1 MDAIISKAM
10 TKRSFKVILKIILII
25 SPLINTYSLSKIE
38 NGTIELPSLN
48 LVSNISN
55 LKWFFK
61 AEDDPSFKEITMD
74 TRTWESIPVTDPW
87 SSFSDKLSEYKGN
100 AWYRLNIII
109 NEFDKDKKYG
119 LMIPYLY
126 GSAEIYLNGKLLAET
141 RKFASDGNTLHIGSK
156 PNLIQIP
163 TGYFIKGKNILA
175 MRLSSVDQWGGFAGY
190 IFIGSFED
198 LSNKWLIYILKNG
211 SFSFI
216 CLFLAIYY
224 LLHYLQR
231 KKEKYYLWFSGLSL
245 STGIFLIGFNGIILY
260 LFDYYWAYTLFTFLG
275 GINIYFFII
284 NFLYS
289 FFNKKF
295 SLTSKIFL
303 YYYLLL
309 SVSLVIEYALTGG
322 IYFFEKYLYNIF
334 IISAPVFFCYIL
346 TFSILAIRKQIEFA
360 KQIFFG
366 TLIISA
372 SFFYSSLIFSNT
384 IVGEPLMAEGFFGMI
399 LAFSVVVATKYSNT
413 HKELETAHNK
423 LKTLDK
429 LKDDFLAN
437 TSHELRTP
445 LIGIIGIA
453 ETLLDGVSGELSQ
466 NTKQNLSM
474 IVNSG
479 KRLSNL
485 VNDIT
490 DFSRLKNYN
499 IDLQLKAVD
508 LKSMTDTILTLLKP
522 IVSGKPVELKNTID
536 DNIPPVEADENRLQQ
551 ILSNLL
557 GNAIKFTHE
566 GSIKVDAKVVHSS
579 DDESTHFKPKNV
591 QIVISDTGI
600 GIPAD
605 KLDSIFQSFEQADT
619 SISREYGGTGLG
631 LSISKQLVEL
641 HKGEIK
647 VESEV
652 GKGSSF
658 IFTLPISSQNL
669 ETSSDSRSY
678 QNILIGQQFSQIAFD
693 FESKQPDKQIEI
705 NDIQRT
711 LKNTREKQLS
721 GISLENITILI
732 VDDEPVNLHVLSN
745 ILLFQKCNVIRAESG
760 MKALDI
766 FYKSEIKPDL
776 ILLDI
781 MMPKMSGYE
790 VCENIRSKYSSTEL
804 PIIMLTAKNQ
814 VTDLI
819 TGLNCGANDYITKP
833 YSKNELLARINTQLS
848 IIKATKTFG
857 KLSAIQRELALAK
870 SIQEAALP
878 SSLPESKFWDV
889 SAISLP
895 MKEIGGDF
903 YDYHKLDDKK
913 LGVIISDVS
922 GHGIPAA
929 LTVSMLKIAFS
940 LQFSNAE
947 NPKSV
952 MENINKILYGHC
964 EKNFLTA
971 SYIFIDMEKKSVS
984 YANAGHH
991 PFYLWNAN
999 QQKFI
1004 PLNAKGMGIGF
1015 TPEAEYQKLD
1025 HEIESG
1031 DRIVMYT
1038 DGFLEARSNSDEM
1051 FGEERLIDIIQN
1063 NSHLKAKELM
1073 NHIISEINRWSEK
1086 QEDDLSLVVID
1097 IL

>member
-1 MDAIISKAM
+1 M
-10 TKRSFKVILKIILII
+10 
-25 SPLINTYSLSKIE
+25 
-38 NGTIELPSLN
+38 
-48 LVSNISN
+48 SN
-55 LKWFFK
+55 LYFKNLFLGLLLALSVQNLNAHVKINEGSIEIPNLNEIHNLGDKRWFFK
-61 AEDDPSFKEITMD
+61 AEDNLTFKDISID
-74 TRTWESIPVTDPW
+74 TSSWFLVKPIYPW
-87 SSFSDKLSEYKGN
+87 ISYGKEFSEYNGN
-100 AWYRLNIII
+100 AWYRVNIEI
-109 NEFDKDKKYG
+109 NKPESAEKYG
-119 LMIPYLY
+119 ILLPYSY
-126 GSAEIYLNGKLLAET
+126 GSVQLYLNGHFITET
-141 RKFASDGNTLHIGSK
+141 RKFSIDGKTPLMGGK
-156 PNLIQIP
+156 PQLVEIPAAYFHQGTNLIA
-163 TGYFIKGKNILA
+163 L
-175 MRLSSVDQWGGFAGY
+175 RLSSADYWGGFSGS
-190 IFIGSFED
+190 IFLGRLSD
-198 LSNKWLIYILKNG
+198 LNTKWVRFLVRNSAI
-211 SFSFI
+211 SSI
-216 CLFLAIYY
+216 CLFLSLFYFF
-224 LLHYLQR
+224 HYWQR
-231 KKEKYYLWFSGLSL
+231 KKERYYLWFSGLNL
-245 STGIFLIGFNGIILY
+245 SVGMFVAGYYGLSLY
-260 LFDYYWAYTLFTFLG
+260 LFDSYWAYALLTFLG
-275 GINIYFFII
+275 GINIYFMTL
-284 NFLYS
+284 NFLHS
-289 FFNKKF
+289 FLDKKIGRIGKLF
-295 SLTSKIFL
+295 WIL
-303 YYYLLL
+303 YLSL
-309 SVSLVIEYALTGG
+309 SVILCAEFIFTGH
-322 IYFFEKYLYNIF
+322 IFYFQKYLYMPF
-334 IISAPVFFCYIL
+334 
-346 TFSILAIRKQIEFA
+346 
-360 KQIFFG
+360 
-366 TLIISA
+366 
-372 SFFYSSLIFSNT
+372 IFSYSLFFIYLLFVTVRAVREKNPFALD
-384 IVGEPLMAEGFFGMI
+384 IFWGVGILSTGLIYSMLVFSGLIHADPLVGEGFFAMI
-399 LAFSVVVATKYSNT
+399 IAFSIVVATRFSHT
-413 HKELETAHNK
+413 HKELETAHSN
-423 LKTLDK
+423 LKTLDR

-453 ETLLDGVSGELSQ
+453 ETLIDGVTGELSQ
-466 NTKQNLSM
+466 KTKQNLAM

-490 DFSRLKNYN
+490 DFSRLKNHN

-522 IVSGKPVELKNTID
+522 VVSGKPVELINAID
-536 DNIPPVEADENRLQQ
+536 ENIPPVEADENRLQQ
-551 ILSNLL
+551 IFSNLL

-566 GSIKVDAKVVHSS
+566 GSIKVDAKVIYSNE
-579 DDESTHFKPKNV
+579 DESTHIKARNI

-605 KLDSIFQSFEQADT
+605 KFDSIFQSFEQADT

-631 LSISKQLVEL
+631 LPISKQLVEL

-652 GKGSSF
+652 GKGSRF
-658 IFTLPISSQNL
+658 IFTLPVSNQNL
-669 ETSSDSRSY
+669 DTSSDSRIS
-678 QNILIGQQFSQIAFD
+678 QNILIGQQYSDIAVD
-693 FESKQPDKQIEI
+693 FESHQPDKQIEI
-705 NDIQRT
+705 NNIRQP
-711 LKNTREKQLS
+711 LKNNREKQSS
-721 GISLENITILI
+721 GVSLENITILI
-732 VDDEPVNLHVLSN
+732 VDDELVNLHVLSN

-790 VCENIRSKYSSTEL
+790 VCENIRSKYSATEL

-814 VTDLI
+814 VSDLI

-848 IIKATKTFG
+848 IIRATKTFG

-889 SAISLP
+889 SALSLP

-913 LGVIISDVS
+913 LGVLISDVS

-940 LQFSNAE
+940 LQYSNAE
-947 NPKSV
+947 NPKAV

-971 SYIFIDMEKKSVS
+971 SYIFIDIEKKSVS
-984 YANAGHH
+984 YSNAGHH

-1015 TPEAEYQKLD
+1015 TPEAEYQMLD

-1051 FGEERLIDIIQN
+1051 FGEERLINLIQN

-1073 NHIISEINRWSEK
+1073 HHIISEINIWSEK

-1097 IL
+1097 IF